1 MTAGRISA
9 ARLRTLFAL
18 FAILVVVLSVRVVY
32 WQTVGRSE
40 LLAQATGQVR
50 SDEVVQA
57 RRGTIR
63 DRNGAIL
70 AASVELRSLYAI
82 PSRVRDRDAVAQS
95 LAVLL
100 GRDPGSIRA
109 RLDSGAD
116 WVFIQRRLPEA
127 TAEAIAALHIDG
139 LGFQKETKR
148 LYPNDDLAAHVLG
161 FVSDDGAGQGGV
173 EGRYDELLR
182 GVPGTLVVE
191 RDPADRRIAVGVRQ
205 AVAPRDGADITLTI
219 DLAVQTSAERELRAA
234 IEREHAAGGSIVV
247 IDPHDGAVRAMAS
260 YPTFHPAG
268 VAYAQP
274 EALRDRVANWAY
286 EPGSVMKAVTMAG
299 GLDSGAVTPATW
311 YDDKGYAEIG
321 GRRLYNA
328 LGRAWGPTNMTQVLE
343 RSANAGAVFVAS
355 RLGGQRLYDTI
366 RTFGFG
372 MPTGIDLATEV
383 AGTVRPLAEWYP
395 VDVGT
400 AAYGQ
405 GLTAT
410 PLQLACAYAAVASGG
425 TLYRPYVVAGW
436 RDADGEHRTAPLATR
451 RAMSPQTAATV
462 RDMLVSAVDNGLAQG
477 ARLAGFSVAGKTGT
491 AQIPS
496 PDGRYVDDEYISSFA
511 GFAPASDPTFAVV
524 IVLER
529 PRSRLLGTTT
539 AMSVFRGLAQDTLR
553 YARVQPDRSH

>member
-1 MTAGRISA
+1 MAAGISA

-18 FAILVVVLSVRVVY
+18 FAVLVVVLSVRVVY
-32 WQTVGRSE
+32 WQTVGRGD

-63 DRNGAIL
+63 DRSGAIL

-82 PSRVRDRDAVAQS
+82 PARIRDKDAVARS

-100 GRDPGSIRA
+100 GRDGASIRE
-109 RLDSGAD
+109 RLTSGAD
-116 WVFIQRRLPEA
+116 WVYIQRRLPEA
-127 TAEAIAALHIDG
+127 TADAIAALRIDG

-161 FVSDDGAGQGGV
+161 FVNDDGVGQGGV

-182 GVPGTLVVE
+182 GVPGALVVE
-191 RDPADRRIAVGVRQ
+191 RDPADRRIALGLRQ
-205 AVAPRDGADITLTI
+205 AVAPRDGADVTLTI

-234 IEREHAAGGSIVV
+234 IEREHATGGSIVLL
-247 IDPHDGAVRAMAS
+247 DPRDGAVRAMAS

-268 VAYAQP
+268 VAAARP
-274 EALRDRVANWAY
+274 ESLRDRVTDWTY

-299 GLDSGAVTPATW
+299 GLDAGVVTPSTW
-311 YDDKGYAEIG
+311 YDDKGYADIG

-328 LGRAWGPTNMTQVLE
+328 LGHAWGPTNMTQVLE
-343 RSANAGAVFVAS
+343 HSANAGAVFVAS

-400 AAYGQ
+400 AAFGQ

-410 PLQLACAYAAVASGG
+410 PLQLACAYAAVANGG
-425 TLYRPYVVAGW
+425 TLYRPYVVASW
-436 RDADGEHRTAPLATR
+436 RDADGEHRTAPAATR
-451 RAMSPQTAATV
+451 RAMSPQTAATL
-462 RDMLVSAVDNGLAQG
+462 REMLVSAVDNGLAQG
-477 ARLAGFSVAGKTGT
+477 ARLSGFSVAGKTGT

-496 PDGRYVDDEYISSFA
+496 ADGRYVEDEYISSFA
-511 GFAPASDPTFAVV
+511 GFAPASDPSFAVV

-529 PRSRLLGTTT
+529 PQSRLLGTTT
-539 AMSVFRGLAQDTLR
+539 AMAVFRGLAQDTLR
-553 YARVQPDRSH
+553 YARIQPDRPR

>member
-1 MTAGRISA
+1 VAAGISA

-18 FAILVVVLSVRVVY
+18 FAVLVVILSARVVY
-32 WQTVGRSE
+32 WQTIGRGD

-82 PSRVRDRDAVAQS
+82 PSRIRDKDAVARS
-95 LAVLL
+95 LGVLL
-100 GRDPGSIRA
+100 GRDAGPIRD
-109 RLDSGAD
+109 RLSSGAD
-116 WVFIQRRLPEA
+116 WVFVQRRLPEV
-127 TAEAIAALHIDG
+127 TADAIAALRIDG

-161 FVSDDGAGQGGV
+161 FVSDDGVGQGGV
-173 EGRYDELLR
+173 EGRYDEILR
-182 GVPGTLVVE
+182 GVAGTLVVE
-191 RDPADRRIAVGVRQ
+191 RDPADRRIAVGLRQ
-205 AVAPRDGADITLTI
+205 AIAPRDGADVTLTI

-234 IEREHAAGGSIVV
+234 IEREQAVGGSIVV
-247 IDPHDGAVRAMAS
+247 LDPHDGAVRAMAS
-260 YPTFHPAG
+260 YPTFHPGG
-268 VAYAQP
+268 VGAAQP
-274 EALRDRVANWAY
+274 ETLRDRVANWAY

-299 GLDSGAVTPATW
+299 GLDSGAVTPTTW

-355 RLGGQRLYDTI
+355 RLGGQRLFDTI

-400 AAYGQ
+400 AAFGQ
-405 GLTAT
+405 GLAAT

-425 TLYRPYVVAGW
+425 TLYRPYVVASW
-436 RDADGEHRTAPLATR
+436 RDADGEHRTAPVATR
-451 RAMSPQTAATV
+451 RVMSPQTAATL
-462 RDMLVSAVDNGLAQG
+462 RDMLTSAVDNGLAQA

-496 PDGRYVDDEYISSFA
+496 ADGRYVDDEYISSFA
-511 GFAPASDPTFAVV
+511 GFAPASDPSFAVV

-529 PRSRLLGTTT
+529 PRSRLLGTTS
-539 AMSVFRGLAQDTLR
+539 AMAVFRGLAQDTLR

>member
-1 MTAGRISA
+1 MAAGISA

-18 FAILVVVLSVRVVY
+18 FAVLVVILSVRVVY
-32 WQTVGRSE
+32 WQTAGRGE

-63 DRNGAIL
+63 DRAGAIL

-82 PSRVRDRDAVAQS
+82 PSRIRDKDAVARS
-95 LAVLL
+95 LGVLL
-100 GRDPGSIRA
+100 GRDAGSIRD
-109 RLDSGAD
+109 RLGSGAD

-127 TAEAIAALHIDG
+127 TADAIAALRIEG

-182 GVPGTLVVE
+182 GVAGTLVVE
-191 RDPADRRIAVGVRQ
+191 RDPADRRIAVGLRQ

-234 IEREHAAGGSIVV
+234 IEREQAAGGSIVV
-247 IDPHDGAVRAMAS
+247 LDPRDGAVRAMAS

-268 VAYAQP
+268 VAAA
-274 EALRDRVANWAY
+274 ETETLRDRVADWAY
-286 EPGSVMKAVTMAG
+286 EPGSVMKVVTMAG
-299 GLDSGAVTPATW
+299 GLDAGAVTPSTS
-311 YDDKGYAEIG
+311 YVDKGYADIG

-383 AGTVRPLAEWYP
+383 TGTVRPLAEWYP

-400 AAYGQ
+400 AAFGQ

-410 PLQLACAYAAVASGG
+410 PLQLACAYAAVANGG
-425 TLYRPYVVAGW
+425 TLYRPFVVASW
-436 RDADGEHRTAPLATR
+436 RDADGEHRTAPAATR
-451 RAMSPQTAATV
+451 RAMSPQTAATL

-511 GFAPASDPTFAVV
+511 GFAPASDPSFAVV

-529 PRSRLLGTTT
+529 PRSRLLGTVS
-539 AMSVFRGLAQDTLR
+539 AMAVFRGLAQDTLR
-553 YARVQPDRSH
+553 YARIQPDRTH

>member
-1 MTAGRISA
+1 VAAGISA

-18 FAILVVVLSVRVVY
+18 FAVLVVVLSVRVVY
-32 WQTVGRSE
+32 WQTVGRSQ
-40 LLAQATGQVR
+40 LLTQATGQVR
-50 SDEVVQA
+50 SDEVIQA

-63 DRNGAIL
+63 DRSGAIL

-82 PSRVRDRDAVAQS
+82 PARIRDKDAVARS

-100 GRDPGSIRA
+100 GRDAGPIRD
-109 RLDSGAD
+109 RLASGAD

-127 TAEAIAALHIDG
+127 AADAIAALRIDG
-139 LGFQKETKR
+139 LGFQMETKR
-148 LYPNDDLAAHVLG
+148 LYPSDDLAAHVLG
-161 FVSDDGAGQGGV
+161 FVNDDGVGQGGV

-182 GVPGTLVVE
+182 GIPGALVVE
-191 RDPADRRIAVGVRQ
+191 RDPADRRIAIGLRQ
-205 AVAPRDGADITLTI
+205 AVAPRDGADVTLTI
-219 DLAVQTSAERELRAA
+219 DLAIQTSAERELRAA
-234 IEREHAAGGSIVV
+234 IEREHAAGGSVVV

-260 YPTFHPAG
+260 FPTFHPAG
-268 VAYAQP
+268 VAAAQP
-274 EALRDRVANWAY
+274 EWLRDRVANWAY

-299 GLDSGAVTPATW
+299 GLDSGVVTPSTT

-328 LGRAWGPTNMTQVLE
+328 LGRVWGVSTMTQVLE
-343 RSANAGAVFVAS
+343 HSANAGAVFVAS
-355 RLGGQRLYDTI
+355 RLGGQRLYDTL

-372 MPTGIDLATEV
+372 MPTGIDLASEV

-410 PLQLACAYAAVASGG
+410 PLQLACAYAAVANGG

-451 RAMSPQTAATV
+451 RAMSPQNAVAL
-462 RDMLVSAVDNGLAQG
+462 RDMLVSAVDKGLAQG
-477 ARLAGFSVAGKTGT
+477 ARLSGFSVAGKTGT

-496 PDGRYVDDEYISSFA
+496 ADGRYVDDEYISSFA
-511 GFAPASDPTFAVV
+511 GFAPASDPQFAVV

-529 PRSRLLGTTT
+529 PQSRLFGTTT
-539 AMSVFRGLAQDTLR
+539 AMAVFRGLAQDTLR
-553 YARVQPDRSH
+553 YAQIQPDRTH

>member
-1 MTAGRISA
+1 VPAGISA

-18 FAILVVVLSVRVVY
+18 FAVLVVILSVRVVY
-32 WQTVGRSE
+32 WQTAGRAE

-63 DRNGAIL
+63 DRSGAIL

-82 PSRVRDRDAVAQS
+82 PSRIRDKDGVARS
-95 LAVLL
+95 LGVLL
-100 GRDPGSIRA
+100 GRDAGPIRD

-116 WVFIQRRLPEA
+116 WVFIQRRLPESA
-127 TAEAIAALHIDG
+127 ADAIAALRLDG
-139 LGFQKETKR
+139 LGFQMETKR

-182 GVPGTLVVE
+182 GVPGALVVE
-191 RDPADRRIAVGVRQ
+191 RDPADRRIAVGLRQ
-205 AVAPRDGADITLTI
+205 AVAPRDGADLTLTI

-234 IEREHAAGGSIVV
+234 IEREQAAGGSIVV
-247 IDPHDGAVRAMAS
+247 LDPHDGAVRAMAS
-260 YPTFHPAG
+260 FPTFHPAG
-268 VAYAQP
+268 VAAAQA

-299 GLDSGAVTPATW
+299 GLDSGVITPQTT
-311 YDDKGYAEIG
+311 YDDKGYADIG

-328 LGRAWGPTNMTQVLE
+328 LGRAWGPSTMTQVLE
-343 RSANAGAVFVAS
+343 HSANAGAVFVAS
-355 RLGGQRLYDTI
+355 RLGGQRLYDTL

-400 AAYGQ
+400 AAFGQ
-405 GLTAT
+405 GLSAT
-410 PLQLACAYAAVASGG
+410 PLQLACAYAAVANGG

-451 RAMSPQTAATV
+451 RAMSPQTAASL

-496 PDGRYVDDEYISSFA
+496 ADGRYVDDEYISSFA
-511 GFAPASDPTFAVV
+511 GFAPASDPSFVVV

-529 PRSRLLGTTT
+529 PKSRLLGTTT
-539 AMSVFRGLAQDTLR
+539 AMAVFRGLALDTFR
-553 YARVQPDRSH
+553 YARIQPDRGR